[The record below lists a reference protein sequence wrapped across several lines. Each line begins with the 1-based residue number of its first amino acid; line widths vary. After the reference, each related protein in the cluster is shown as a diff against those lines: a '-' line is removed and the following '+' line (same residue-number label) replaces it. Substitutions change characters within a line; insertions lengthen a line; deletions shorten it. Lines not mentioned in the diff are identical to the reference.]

1 MPAKGNKMKSHKA
14 SRRRLRVTRNGK
26 ILRTQGGVRH
36 FMTHRT
42 PKRKRNLRQKAT
54 LLNKALVKR
63 FALRSLQR
71 LKLCDFRLASLFAQ
85 PFCFSA
91 QTFPS
96 RSTGISPVYRCRCS
110 NVQGKNILPLRG
122 NCYARYKWCS
132 SSSGEKTYS

>member
-1 MPAKGNKMKSHKA
+1 MPSKGNKMKSHKA

-63 FALRSLQR
+63 FA
-71 LKLCDFRLASLFAQ
+71 
-85 PFCFSA
+85 
-91 QTFPS
+91 
-96 RSTGISPVYRCRCS
+96 
-110 NVQGKNILPLRG
+110 
-122 NCYARYKWCS
+122 YAHYND
-132 SSSGEKTYS
+132 